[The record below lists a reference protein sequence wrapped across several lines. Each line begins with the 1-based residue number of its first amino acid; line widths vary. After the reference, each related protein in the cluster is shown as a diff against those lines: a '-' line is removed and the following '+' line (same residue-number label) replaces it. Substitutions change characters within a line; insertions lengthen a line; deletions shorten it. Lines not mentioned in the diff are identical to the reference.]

1 MGSPGIAGWVSLVG
15 ISAQEGTQKK
25 PWSLTTGLF
34 SPTPCRTQNKFEPH
48 LFPCIQEFHGSQGL
62 VCLVLC
68 SNQLDALCS
77 CTGFDIPCVTI
88 THPSPRHLRGIWPS
102 VGTNIT
108 WVGWRAKAAV
118 ELEEGPWVSIRVV
131 RVSSELAR
139 RHLGVCRAETQL
151 GLDL

>member
-1 MGSPGIAGWVSLVG
+1 MVG

-25 PWSLTTGLF
+25 PWSLTTGF
-34 SPTPCRTQNKFEPH
+34 HSPTPCRTQNKFEPH

-62 VCLVLC
+62 ICLVLC
-68 SNQLDALCS
+68 SNQLGALCG
-77 CTGFDIPCVTI
+77 CTGFDTLCHY
-88 THPSPRHLRGIWPS
+88 HPPFSSASTWYLALS
-102 VGTNIT
+102 TNIT

-118 ELEEGPWVSIRVV
+118 ELQEGPWVSVRVV

-139 RHLGVCRAETQL
+139 RPLRVCRAETQL